1 MSSTLKKAIIP
12 IFVPHKGCP
21 HDCVFC
27 NQDKITGYKEDIN
40 KALVKERIEMY
51 LSTMTDRQPEHIE
64 IAFYGGSF
72 TAIDFSI
79 QKTFLEVAHA
89 FVVSGQVHS
98 IRLSTRPD
106 AISIEGL
113 KLLKKHGVQTIE
125 LGVQSMDIDVLK
137 GSERG
142 HLVEDVVNA
151 TELIKREGFRLG
163 LQMMIGLP
171 EDTEAKNKATAL
183 QIADLKPDFVRIY
196 PTLVIRNTKL
206 AELYKSGEYQP
217 LTLNEAIKWTAIA
230 YTVFGQRSIPVIRV
244 GLQPTTELEDGTT
257 VVAGPYHPSFRQ
269 MVDGYVFQT
278 CIDTYLKSLSKSFK
292 ALELTIH
299 PKMRSALMGIRKQVI
314 NEIIEKNK
322 IEDLKIM
329 EDKDM
334 NIDDIN
340 VKVNGFES
348 ELLNRFETLNFKL

>member
-1 MSSTLKKAIIP
+1 
-12 IFVPHKGCP
+12 
-21 HDCVFC
+21 
-27 NQDKITGYKEDIN
+27 
-40 KALVKERIEMY
+40 
-51 LSTMTDRQPEHIE
+51 
-64 IAFYGGSF
+64 
-72 TAIDFSI
+72 
-79 QKTFLEVAHA
+79 
-89 FVVSGQVHS
+89 
-98 IRLSTRPD
+98 
-106 AISIEGL
+106 
-113 KLLKKHGVQTIE
+113 
-125 LGVQSMDIDVLK
+125 MDIDVLK